1 MRGGYQPPK
10 LTPEVA
16 KQICA
21 DIQSGCYL
29 TVAAARSG
37 VIPYTIYL
45 WNQRGMRE
53 ALGRAEAQA
62 QGLPTDGPM
71 SRYEEFFLMLESAK
85 AEARY
90 SAETRVFQTN
100 PLAWLKS
107 GYARRDWQGSDVA
120 VRVTGDDVAKQAAD
134 LMGVSDTSLSPT
146 ASSAGV
152 YQAIKRRAIPYTNP
166 TEQEQETDTDDD
178 ND

>member
-1 MRGGYQPPK
+1 MSVGAPPK

-16 KQICA
+16 LQICA
-21 DIQSGCYL
+21 AITEGCYL
-29 TVAAARSG
+29 TVAAARVG

-62 QGLPTDGPM
+62 QGKPADGPM
-71 SRYEEFFLMLESAK
+71 SCYEEFFLMLESAK

-100 PLAWLKS
+100 PLAWLRS
-107 GYARRDWQGSDVA
+107 GYARRDWQGSDVT
-120 VRVTGDDVAKQAAD
+120 VRVVGDDVSMQAAE
-134 LMGVSDTSLSPT
+134 LLGVSDTSLSPLMN
-146 ASSAGV
+146 AGAV
-152 YQAIKRRAIPYTNP
+152 RKVMQNKQIPYADQTNQQRTP
-166 TEQEQETDTDDD
+166 DE
-178 ND
+178 